1 MRSIKQATCVK
12 LTGNRTE
19 SVCPSLMYVAN
30 LLTLDEANSDCDS
43 QVDINKGAGAQCR
56 FFAFMRFVNGVL
68 IYPTVMFAFT
78 FEILLFALL
87 IKRVVWHVKQ
97 TTYGIATILCNLLF
111 VIGIGIIYLA
121 VCRGLPWHG
130 VRGKCWQTKSDLSCQ
145 FTRFLN
151 TLTIGFMAN
160 ILCMQTL
167 NQALYLKFS
176 GQIPPTTSRGLI
188 IASVILAVAFALPDL
203 YLSDLFLVAGNLH
216 CGTTTKYPKLVIA
229 VAEIHRTLFGHGV
242 VQICFTLFSVRTIS
256 GREKVLNNSIKYLY
270 SSLQPSNQLAV
281 VVDELCEVLRY
292 MRRTA
297 RIVQIYSAMI
307 CSLLLIR
314 ECACLLISLY
324 LYQNREDKLPIA
336 FRRMLLTLIDFRD
349 LISYLIVLLIGF
361 HFWIYYY
368 YLPSVRISLSIHR
381 NVKSTASKHRSIINV
396 DPDPFALENRL
407 VQLLQFI
414 KTVDQNT
421 YRNVASLRPAIA
433 QLAKFRDELTKT
445 RNHVKPGVKTQKTR
459 SKSSDANLK
468 KRRIKLSRST
478 SKVAK

>member
-1 MRSIKQATCVK
+1 
-12 LTGNRTE
+12 
-19 SVCPSLMYVAN
+19 
-30 LLTLDEANSDCDS
+30 
-43 QVDINKGAGAQCR
+43 
-56 FFAFMRFVNGVL
+56 
-68 IYPTVMFAFT
+68 MFAFT

-229 VAEIHRTLFGHGV
+229 VAEIHRTLFGHG
-242 VQICFTLFSVRTIS
+242 
-256 GREKVLNNSIKYLY
+256 
-270 SSLQPSNQLAV
+270 
-281 VVDELCEVLRY
+281 
-292 MRRTA
+292 
-297 RIVQIYSAMI
+297 
-307 CSLLLIR
+307 
-314 ECACLLISLY
+314 
-324 LYQNREDKLPIA
+324 NREDKLPIA